1 MTSYVD
7 TDEDIDTGFDITKLT
22 TEIMEC
28 ITDAENCPYEIIE
41 DRGVAI
47 HKAIME
53 CRKPTVI
60 LILGK
65 GNETRDRYGTMFMH
79 RPSDSEYVKMYMP
92 FYDEA
97 PFHALEI
104 PGNGTQTP
112 EEYYK

>member
-1 MTSYVD
+1 
-7 TDEDIDTGFDITKLT
+7 
-22 TEIMEC
+22 
-28 ITDAENCPYEIIE
+28 
-41 DRGVAI
+41 
-47 HKAIME
+47 ME
-53 CRKPTVI
+53 CRRPTVI

-104 PGNGTQTP
+104 PGNGTQSP
-112 EEYYK
+112 EEYFQ